1 MEKFTIN
8 IAKDFGDKLGGRWIK
23 VGPSSGEL
31 FYETILKQKYQE
43 AFKEKEKLHIY
54 LDGTK
59 GYGSSFLD
67 QSFGELA
74 RQFGVDNVKN
84 TLVFHTEF
92 FAWDVKYIE
101 EDIWV
106 KK

>member
-1 MEKFTIN
+1 MEKYTIN
-8 IAKDFGDKLGGRWIK
+8 IATEFSDKLGGRWIK
-23 VGPSSGEL
+23 VGPFSGEL
-31 FYETILKQKYQE
+31 FYNTILKKRYE
-43 AFKEKEKLHIY
+43 DASKENENLHIY

-74 RQFGVDNVKN
+74 RQFGVDNVKK
-84 TLVFHTEF
+84 TIIFHTEF
-92 FAWDVKYIE
+92 FTWNVKYIE
-101 EDIWV
+101 EEIWV

>member
-1 MEKFTIN
+1 MEKFAID
-8 IAKDFGDKLGGRWIK
+8 IAKDFSDKLGGRWIK
-23 VGPSSGEL
+23 VGPFSGEE
-31 FYETILKQKYQE
+31 FYKTILKSKYE
-43 AFKEKEKLHIY
+43 SALKENEKLHIY

-74 RQFGVDNVKN
+74 RKFGVADVKK
-84 TLVFHTEF
+84 TIVFHTELF
-92 FAWDVKYIE
+92 LWNVEYINKEIWD
-101 EDIWV
+101 

>member
-1 MEKFTIN
+1 MEEIKIE
-8 IAKDFGDKLGGRWIK
+8 IAKDFGEKLGGRWERL
-23 VGPSSGEL
+23 GPNSGEL
-31 FYETILKQKYQE
+31 FYNKILKSKFEE
-43 AFKEKEKLHIY
+43 AVAKNSKLQIY

-74 RQFGVDNVKN
+74 RNFSVEKVENIII
-84 TLVFHTEF
+84 FHTLF
-92 FAWDVKYIE
+92 FEWNVKYIKE
-101 EDIWV
+101 EIWS

>member
-1 MEKFTIN
+1 MEKFSIN
-8 IAKDFGDKLGGRWIK
+8 IANDYSEILGGRWIK
-23 VGPSSGEL
+23 LGPYSGED
-31 FYETILKQKYQE
+31 FYNLILKPKFEE
-43 AFKEKEKLHIY
+43 ALNVKEKLHVY

-74 RQFGVDNVKN
+74 RIHGVSKVKDIIE
-84 TLVFHTEF
+84 FHTHYF
-92 FAWDVKYIE
+92 KWYVDYIKNE
-101 EDIWV
+101 IWE

>member
-1 MEKFTIN
+1 MEKYIIN
-8 IAKDFGDKLGGRWIK
+8 IANNFSEMLGGRWKK
-23 VGPSSGEL
+23 VGPFSGEL
-31 FYETILKQKYQE
+31 FYETILRAKYLN
-43 AFKEKEKLHIY
+43 ATRDNEKLHIY

-74 RQFGVDNVKN
+74 REFGVEVVRN
-84 TLVFHTEF
+84 TIVFHTESF
-92 FAWDVKYIE
+92 SWNVEYINNE
-101 EDIWV
+101 IWS

>member
-1 MEKFTIN
+1 MEKFKID
-8 IAKDFGDKLGGRWIK
+8 IAKDFSDKLGGRWK
-23 VGPSSGEL
+23 RLGPFSGEL
-31 FYETILKQKYQE
+31 FYNTILKQKYIE
-43 AFKEKEKLHIY
+43 AIEANENLHIY

-74 RQFGVDNVKN
+74 REFGVDKVEK
-84 TLVFHTEF
+84 TIIFYT
-92 FAWDVKYIE
+92 KYFTWYVNYIKKE
-101 EDIWV
+101 IWE

>member
-1 MEKFTIN
+1 MEKYRID
-8 IAKDFGDKLGGRWIK
+8 ISKDFNDKLGGRWIK
-23 VGPSSGEL
+23 LGPFSGEL
-31 FYETILKQKYQE
+31 FYMNILEKEYIK

-74 RQFGVDNVKN
+74 RIHGVENVEN
-84 TLVFHTEF
+84 TIVFHTDF
-92 FAWDVKYIE
+92 FVWNVKYIKE
-101 EDIWV
+101 EIWA